1 MPKEP
6 LMKVVKRRLLGL
18 TFLVVIAGLVSLSIA
33 IYNKVF
39 TPTVNVT
46 LKAQHT
52 GNELLLDSDVK
63 VRGILVGSVKA
74 VRADG
79 SNADV
84 TLALSPSWVDKIPSN
99 VRAVILPK
107 TLFGEQYVDLRFPPD
122 PQGHLASGDVI
133 PEDHSKGAL
142 ETETVLGNLLPL
154 LTAVQPAELNDTL
167 NAIATALHGRGVEL
181 GHTLVNFDK
190 YLHVLN
196 PHTQQMIDDLHKLGQ
211 VSLEYNGLAPDIFAS
226 LKNLQ
231 TSATTVIQRQQGFDS
246 LLRTGASTSNI
257 LSGFLAANQQRLI
270 DVTGQTAKTYKLLA
284 NYSSEFP
291 CMFEGI
297 SDLAKRANQA
307 IYNREIHLRLTLD
320 KSSIGP
326 YRVGT
331 QPTFVTGYGPDCFGL
346 PNPPVPFYIPKKF
359 RCLNDGAPLTD
370 APCAGPPG
378 GPGHRKRKKSGTST
392 QTASETP
399 LNSPAE
405 TAIVNTLVGQKLGI
419 KPDKVPYGDTLLAA
433 PLLRGTRVVIK

>member
-1 MPKEP
+1 MPKESFG
-6 LMKVVKRRLLGL
+6 KVAKRRLLGL

-46 LKAQHT
+46 LQAAHT

-74 VRADG
+74 VRANG
-79 SNADV
+79 QYADV
-84 TLALSPSWVDKIPSN
+84 TLALSPSWVDKIPEN

-107 TLFGEQYVDLRFPPD
+107 TLFGEQYVDLRFPPH
-122 PQGHLASGDVI
+122 PEGHIKAGDVI

-142 ETETVLGNLLPL
+142 ETQTVLGNLLPL
-154 LTAVQPAELNDTL
+154 LTAVQPAQLNDTL
-167 NAIATALHGRGVEL
+167 NAIATALHGRGIEL

-231 TSATTVIQRQQGFDS
+231 TSAKTVIQRQQGFDS
-246 LLRTGASTSNI
+246 LLRTGASTSDI

-297 SDLAKRANQA
+297 SDLATRANQA
-307 IYNREIHLRLTLD
+307 IYNGEIHLRLTLD
-320 KSSIGP
+320 KSSIGA
-326 YRVGT
+326 YRIGT
-331 QPTFVTGYGPDCFGL
+331 QPKFVTGYGPACFGL
-346 PNPPVPFYIPKKF
+346 PHPPVPFYIPKKF

-392 QTASETP
+392 QTASET
-399 LNSPAE
+399 
-405 TAIVNTLVGQKLGI
+405 
-419 KPDKVPYGDTLLAA
+419 
-433 PLLRGTRVVIK
+433 